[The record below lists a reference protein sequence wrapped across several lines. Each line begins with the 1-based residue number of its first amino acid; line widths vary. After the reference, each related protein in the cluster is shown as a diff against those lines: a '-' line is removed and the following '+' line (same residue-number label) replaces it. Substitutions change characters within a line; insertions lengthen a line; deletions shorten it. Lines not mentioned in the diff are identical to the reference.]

1 LSEDGDVY
9 RVLQVMN
16 ERMTDIQKSYLVLN
30 DNHHLLA
37 MKQLKLETKLE
48 TIWTLLK
55 FCVTPGIMITI
66 VIEFL
71 RIVGVVN

>member
-1 LSEDGDVY
+1 MSDQDVY

-16 ERMTDIQKSYLVLN
+16 DRMTDIQKSYLVLN
-30 DNHHLLA
+30 DNHHVLA

-55 FCVTPGIMITI
+55 FCITPG
-66 VIEFL
+66 VIFTLFFEIL
-71 RIVGVVN
+71 RMAGVVN

>member
-1 LSEDGDVY
+1 LSDQDVY

-16 ERMTDIQKSYLVLN
+16 DRMTDIQKSYLVLN
-30 DNHHLLA
+30 DNHHVLA

-55 FCVTPGIMITI
+55 FCITPS
-66 VIEFL
+66 VIFTLFFEIL
-71 RIVGVVN
+71 RMAGVVN